1 MPVQLNHTI
10 ALATDPEASAALLS
24 EMLGLGTPRRWGPFH
39 EVQLDNGVTI
49 DFLDSG
55 GQPIL
60 GIHYAFLVTEA
71 EFDEIFGRIKERGTR
86 LLGRPAQ
93 AAAGR
98 DQHDDGGRGVYWD
111 APRRALSRDPH
122 RPLRRL
128 ARLSARG

>member
-24 EMLGLGTPRRWGPFH
+24 EMLGLGTPRRYGPFH

-71 EFDEIFGRIKERGTR
+71 EFDEIFGRIQERGIEHYADPHKHQPGEINTN
-86 LLGRPAQ
+86 
-93 AAAGR
+93 
-98 DQHDDGGRGVYWD
+98 DGGRGVYWD
-111 APRRALSRDPH
+111 HPDGHFLEILTVPYGGWPTD
-122 RPLRRL
+122 
-128 ARLSARG
+128 